1 MGDDSDLL
9 CSYSTVGYIIK
20 TGSAGGPYWTVTMTV
35 LGFVDDNG
43 AIDRL
48 GDFWTIIKGC
58 RLLDWR
64 DVTVEVGGR
73 EGGKRLRGSVECV
86 HR

>member
-35 LGFVDDNG
+35 LGFVDDDG
-43 AIDRL
+43 IIDHRRVI
-48 GDFWTIIKGC
+48 WTAES
-58 RLLDWR
+58 LS
-64 DVTVEVGGR
+64 TVAGF
-73 EGGKRLRGSVECV
+73 S
-86 HR
+86 